1 MAINS
6 TIRFVL
12 CAATLAAPAQSSFQH
27 VASGADAKRAVI
39 DARTQALEA
48 TVHNDAAALATALE
62 TLESLTSDPAVGAY
76 ASYYASWTAWSL
88 SASHMQATDRAR
100 AASAIE
106 TAVRHARRAVTQMP
120 DSPDFQTMLAY
131 ALLSAIV
138 GDPSRLEALGPDLR
152 AARQTAL
159 TLGPRNPRAVM
170 LDAGMIFYAPPER
183 GGSHEKGI
191 ARWLEAIALLDEE
204 ARTTPADDLQ
214 PRWGRDFAYGWL
226 SDLYLA
232 LTPPDVQKA
241 KAAADKALSIRPD
254 YWYVKAVLLPKLK
267 DAR

>member
-1 MAINS
+1 M
-6 TIRFVL
+6 TISSATCFVL
-12 CAATLAAPAQSSFQH
+12 CAVALAAPARSFQS
-27 VASGADAKRAVI
+27 VASGADAKRALI
-39 DARTQALEA
+39 DARTRAYEA
-48 TVHNDAAALATALE
+48 TVHNDAAALASALQS
-62 TLESLTSDPAVGAY
+62 LEALTSDPAVGVF

-88 SASHMQATDRAR
+88 SASQVQAKDQTG
-100 AASAIE
+100 AASSIE
-106 TAVRHARRAVTQMP
+106 TAVRHARRAVAQTP

-138 GDPSRLEALGPDLR
+138 QDPSRLEALAPDLR
-152 AARQTAL
+152 AARQRAL

-204 ARTTPADDLQ
+204 AGATPADDLQ

-232 LTPPDVQKA
+232 ATPPDLRKA
-241 KAAADKALSIRPD
+241 KSAADKALSIRPD